1 MGNFGAWLKKQ
12 IPRPSPLEA
21 GPFLQVAPRCATPMD
36 SSLGGEL
43 ACGSGP
49 QVDRKSMCEAVVI
62 TCHPLPLC
70 LTHSLS
76 DYPLISSHHHVCLED
91 LPFPAEALAEGAG
104 VPLRWCWV
112 SRARIPHLSAVT
124 HSHPRASGAS
134 QSLGER
140 QQVEGRAQVDRLDQ
154 SSSRVEASPAA
165 QGHAE
170 GRGQALNTVI
180 IRPPPSQPAPE
191 APVGWWQ
198 RSGSHPEPRLLGDP
212 LPASQGGGQNSLP
225 EAVRPRG
232 GPPLASC

>member
-1 MGNFGAWLKKQ
+1 
-12 IPRPSPLEA
+12 
-21 GPFLQVAPRCATPMD
+21 
-36 SSLGGEL
+36 
-43 ACGSGP
+43 
-49 QVDRKSMCEAVVI
+49 MCEAVVI

-140 QQVEGRAQVDRLDQ
+140 QQVEGKTGREAYGSHWSGLRPVDLSQ
-154 SSSRVEASPAA
+154 SLPVTWWEAMGKSCPLKLGYGLPWWLSGKESAHQWRRGGFNPRVGKFPWRSK
-165 QGHAE
+165 Q
-170 GRGQALNTVI
+170 
-180 IRPPPSQPAPE
+180 QPT
-191 APVGWWQ
+191 PVFLSGESHGQ
-198 RSGSHPEPRLLGDP
+198 RSLAGYSAWNHKESDMTEQLNNRGS
-212 LPASQGGGQNSLP
+212 
-225 EAVRPRG
+225 
-232 GPPLASC
+232 